1 MDKTHFFNLINAG
14 NINSGLLSEN
24 FVRSHEDFAN
34 FPINLKGLPILIAA
48 DPAVF
53 EFSSDD
59 VFRISEKEI
68 ITKVYNLVN
77 RAVTKGAFNLD
88 ESYVLKV
95 AFEKISLSLC

>member
-24 FVRSHEDFAN
+24 FARSHEDFLN

-53 EFSSDD
+53 EFSSKD
-59 VFRISEKEI
+59 VFQISEDEI
-68 ITKVYNLVN
+68 LTKIYNLEIGICWISTCISFN
-77 RAVTKGAFNLD
+77 KLYAVLG
-88 ESYVLKV
+88 
-95 AFEKISLSLC
+95 